1 MTISRFEERVCFF
14 LLLMSYFYFGGV
26 WNKRNW
32 QWNWKKKKKK
42 KKGWV
47 CFNSRQLQLGEE
59 TLFAAGSLVKD
70 PARLS
75 GNCIL
80 HLFSFTFLPLAAK
93 EGCETHVDFQTPC
106 VYEGKKKKASLNTL
120 FFRFLYS
127 FLHAFF
133 LKSRSCDIVK

>member
-1 MTISRFEERVCFF
+1 MFF
-14 LLLMSYFYFGGV
+14 SIDNVILYFFFGGGG

-32 QWNWKKKKKK
+32 QWNWKKKK

-59 TLFAAGSLVKD
+59 TLFPNGSLVKD

-120 FFRFLYS
+120 FFS
-127 FLHAFF
+127 FFVFIPSRIFF
-133 LKSRSCDIVK
+133 KEQVMWHC